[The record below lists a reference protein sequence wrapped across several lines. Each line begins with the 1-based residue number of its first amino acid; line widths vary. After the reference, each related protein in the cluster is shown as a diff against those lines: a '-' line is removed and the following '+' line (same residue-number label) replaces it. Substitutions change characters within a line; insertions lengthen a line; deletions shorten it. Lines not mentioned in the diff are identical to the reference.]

1 MKEKTK
7 ENLEESQME
16 NPITN
21 PIKYQKLLSDPTT
34 KAIILPPTLENIEEC
49 ASYLLSNGIVGMPTE
64 TVYGLAA
71 NAFNVEACYKIFEYK
86 GRPLTDPLIVHV
98 SSIEM
103 AKKIIIINQEIEE
116 LFNLLIKN
124 FWPGPLTIVLKANLN
139 LLSTKILAGNNTVG
153 IRFPVNKIA
162 NKLIEYSGVPIAAP
176 SANKFSHISPVNP
189 FHVFEDFKEFPVKIL
204 NGGTSKFCMESTV
217 MKICYEEQKLLIF
230 RLGAVSPDDLKKVL
244 DTDDKFKNYKIEC
257 LAKKIKISNE
267 ELKKIKEE
275 KAQDNNLTVNQDAPG
290 QFLKHYSPK
299 LETYLYSGDDIKEY
313 LEEIKLNDK
322 IVFIDYKEIMKSKFI
337 GKKGIKENNF
347 LELSKEGDATKVMQ
361 NFYNYLHLAE
371 KMEGMQY
378 IIIIDLEKYMND
390 NSHKL
395 TLLDRMWKAASFKKA
410 KITE

>member
-1 MKEKTK
+1 MSIEEKEK
-7 ENLEESQME
+7 EEDFL
-16 NPITN
+16 
-21 PIKYQKLLSDPTT
+21 KYQELIKNPNILSRLYDPTE
-34 KAIILPPTLENIEEC
+34 ENIHKC
-49 ASYLLSNGIVGMPTE
+49 AEYIKNGGIVGMPTE

-124 FWPGPLTIVLKANLN
+124 FWPGPLTIVLKANLH
-139 LLSTKILAGNNTVG
+139 LLSTKILAGNDTVG

-230 RLGAVSPDDLKKVL
+230 RLGAISPDDLKKVL

>member
-1 MKEKTK
+1 MSIEEKEK
-7 ENLEESQME
+7 EEDFL
-16 NPITN
+16 
-21 PIKYQKLLSDPTT
+21 KYQELIKNPNILSRLYDPTE
-34 KAIILPPTLENIEEC
+34 ENIHKC
-49 ASYLLSNGIVGMPTE
+49 AEYIKNGGIVGMPTE

-139 LLSTKILAGNNTVG
+139 LLSTKILAGNDTVG

-410 KITE
+410 KIIE

>member
-1 MKEKTK
+1 MSIEEKEK
-7 ENLEESQME
+7 EEDFL
-16 NPITN
+16 
-21 PIKYQKLLSDPTT
+21 KYQELIKNPNILSRLYDPTE
-34 KAIILPPTLENIEEC
+34 ENIHKC
-49 ASYLLSNGIVGMPTE
+49 AEYIKNGGIVGMPTE

-347 LELSKEGDATKVMQ
+347 LELSKEGYATKVMQ

>member
-1 MKEKTK
+1 MSIEEKEK
-7 ENLEESQME
+7 EEDFL
-16 NPITN
+16 
-21 PIKYQKLLSDPTT
+21 KYQELIKNPNILSRLYDPTE
-34 KAIILPPTLENIEEC
+34 ENIHKC
-49 ASYLLSNGIVGMPTE
+49 AEYIKNGGIVGMPTE

-124 FWPGPLTIVLKANLN
+124 FWPGPLTIVLKANLH

-313 LEEIKLNDK
+313 LEEIKLNNK

>member
-1 MKEKTK
+1 MSIEEKEK
-7 ENLEESQME
+7 EEDFL
-16 NPITN
+16 
-21 PIKYQKLLSDPTT
+21 KYQELIKNPNILSRLYDPTE
-34 KAIILPPTLENIEEC
+34 ENILKC
-49 ASYLLSNGIVGMPTE
+49 AEYIKNGGIVGMPTE

-124 FWPGPLTIVLKANLN
+124 FWPGPLTIVLKANLH
-139 LLSTKILAGNNTVG
+139 LLSTKILAGNDTVG

-230 RLGAVSPDDLKKVL
+230 RLGAISPDDLKKVL

>member
-1 MKEKTK
+1 MSIEEKEK
-7 ENLEESQME
+7 EEDFL
-16 NPITN
+16 
-21 PIKYQKLLSDPTT
+21 KYQELIKNPNILSRLYDPTE
-34 KAIILPPTLENIEEC
+34 ENIHKC
-49 ASYLLSNGIVGMPTE
+49 AEYIKNGGIVGMPTE

-139 LLSTKILAGNNTVG
+139 LLSTKILAGNDTVG

-230 RLGAVSPDDLKKVL
+230 RLGAISPDDLKKVL

-313 LEEIKLNDK
+313 LEELKLNDK
-322 IVFIDYKEIMKSKFI
+322 IVFIDYKEIMKNKFM

-371 KMEGMQY
+371 KMDGMQY

-410 KITE
+410 KIIE

>member
-1 MKEKTK
+1 MSIEEKEK
-7 ENLEESQME
+7 EEDFL
-16 NPITN
+16 
-21 PIKYQKLLSDPTT
+21 KYQELIKNPNILSRLYDPTE
-34 KAIILPPTLENIEEC
+34 ENIHKC
-49 ASYLLSNGIVGMPTE
+49 AEYIKNGGIVGMPTE

-139 LLSTKILAGNNTVG
+139 LLSTKILAGNDTVG

-230 RLGAVSPDDLKKVL
+230 RL
-244 DTDDKFKNYKIEC
+244 
-257 LAKKIKISNE
+257 
-267 ELKKIKEE
+267 
-275 KAQDNNLTVNQDAPG
+275 
-290 QFLKHYSPK
+290 
-299 LETYLYSGDDIKEY
+299 
-313 LEEIKLNDK
+313 
-322 IVFIDYKEIMKSKFI
+322 
-337 GKKGIKENNF
+337 
-347 LELSKEGDATKVMQ
+347 
-361 NFYNYLHLAE
+361 
-371 KMEGMQY
+371 
-378 IIIIDLEKYMND
+378 
-390 NSHKL
+390 
-395 TLLDRMWKAASFKKA
+395 
-410 KITE
+410 